1 MVTPPEYSSSLRAWI
16 GRTGWTVPLVCGAV
30 VGIAMRLLYGGKP
43 GHAYDPMMRSFV
55 LLVPALV
62 GAIAVYIAE
71 RKERRSWSY
80 YFWVGAGANALFV
93 LGAFLIMIEGLIC
106 VILAAPLFGLIG
118 GLAGLA
124 MGAVCRRSRWPRH
137 TVYGVAALPL
147 LLGGFEQYLPVP
159 QDVHSVE
166 RTSIV
171 SASPERIWSQLVV
184 AENIRPSEIGSAWM
198 YRIGVPL
205 PQSAVTELIAGKE
218 VRHIRMGKGIHFDQ
232 VAADWEPNRRIRWLY
247 RFSKDSF
254 PAGALDDHV
263 RIGEAHFDILD
274 TEYALRQLPG
284 GTELRVRMNY
294 RVSTPFNWYAR
305 PVAEILVT
313 NFEEA
318 ALSFYAHRAVAE

>member
-1 MVTPPEYSSSLRAWI
+1 M
-16 GRTGWTVPLVCGAV
+16 
-30 VGIAMRLLYGGKP
+30 
-43 GHAYDPMMRSFV
+43 AY
-55 LLVPALV
+55 
-62 GAIAVYIAE
+62 
-71 RKERRSWSY
+71 
-80 YFWVGAGANALFV
+80 
-93 LGAFLIMIEGLIC
+93 
-106 VILAAPLFGLIG
+106 
-118 GLAGLA
+118 
-124 MGAVCRRSRWPRH
+124 
-137 TVYGVAALPL
+137 AALPL